1 MKDLAKEI
9 IVKVYMEVVTLSQV
23 IPESIL
29 QKILNTC
36 SPPEIKYKGDKDVE
50 TCILFQET

>member
-1 MKDLAKEI
+1 MKDLAMEI

-29 QKILNTC
+29 QKN
-36 SPPEIKYKGDKDVE
+36 PKYKGDKDVE

>member
-1 MKDLAKEI
+1 MKDLAMEI

-29 QKILNTC
+29 QKNPKHRL
-36 SPPEIKYKGDKDVE
+36 PPLTKYKGDEDIE
-50 TCILFQET
+50 TCIPFQET

>member
-1 MKDLAKEI
+1 MKDLAMEI

-29 QKILNTC
+29 EKNPKYRF
-36 SPPEIKYKGDKDVE
+36 SPESKYEGDKDVE